1 MLEPDGKFE
10 LCLAVHRL
18 NQTENLELLS
28 IAYDVRACTS
38 TFRSSTPILNCLHLW
53 FVGIAAAP
61 DKNCLHLQAAME
73 RAERLEEPKVVV
85 VAGSDIAVVVAVIAV
100 VAAAA
105 GLYCHCCCY

>member
-1 MLEPDGKFE
+1 M
-10 LCLAVHRL
+10 
-18 NQTENLELLS
+18 ENLELLS

-85 VAGSDIAVVVAVIAV
+85 VAGSDIAVVVAVIVV

-105 GLYCHCCCY
+105 AGGGSLYCHCCCY